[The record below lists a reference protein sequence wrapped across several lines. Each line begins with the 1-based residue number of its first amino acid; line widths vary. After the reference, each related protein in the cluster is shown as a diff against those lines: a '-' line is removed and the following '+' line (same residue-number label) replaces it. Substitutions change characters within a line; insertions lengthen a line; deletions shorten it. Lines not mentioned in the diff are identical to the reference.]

1 LKTGM
6 VVKTFTAKD
15 GRKVI
20 LRTPKWEDL
29 DDFIELFN
37 SLVEEDA
44 DIHPGE
50 KVAREQK
57 VDWLSGRLAEL
68 ERGQLLWLVAEID
81 GKVTANSE
89 LRRKRARQSHV
100 GEIDIAM
107 VKKDY
112 RDLGIGTE
120 MINALIS
127 QAETIGLKM
136 LVLTVF
142 STNKQAIHVYEKIGF
157 KRTGQIP
164 NSLYKNGKFIDEII
178 MVKELTNL
186 S

>member
-1 LKTGM
+1 VKTGIILES
-6 VVKTFTAKD
+6 FNAKD
-15 GRKVI
+15 GRNVI

-50 KVAREQK
+50 KVTRDQK
-57 VDWLSGRLAEL
+57 ADWLSGRLTEL
-68 ERGQLLWLVAEID
+68 EKGQLLWLVAEVD
-81 GKVTANSE
+81 GKVIANSE

-100 GEIDIAM
+100 GEIDIA
-107 VKKDY
+107 VIKKDY
-112 RDLGIGTE
+112 RNLGIGSE
-120 MINALIS
+120 MIKALIS

-142 STNKQAIHVYEKIGF
+142 STNKQAIHIYEKLGF
-157 KRTGQIP
+157 KETGQIP
-164 NSLYKNGKFIDEII
+164 NSFYKNGKFTDEVI
-178 MVKELTNL
+178 MVKQLTNL
-186 S
+186 